1 MLKAILFDL
10 DDTLLDWSGFNL
22 DWTTLERQFL
32 RRVFDYI
39 GTVAPP
45 LPDFDPF
52 VTEFHHRIREAWR
65 MGRGSLIAPNI
76 GVVLVEAA
84 EVLGT
89 PPGVLTVEGCLVAYD
104 WHAVPGTKLFPEVP
118 QVMALIRQQGI
129 KTAIVTNAAQP
140 MYLRDIELEEHG
152 LLTYFPDCRLS
163 AADAGV
169 LKPHP
174 NIFQIA
180 LERLGVTAAE
190 AVFVGDNPIAD
201 IAGAQAAGMQA
212 VLRVT
217 KPVPPML
224 SGLIIPDAALNSM
237 DELPMILDDWF
248 PDWRSN

>member
-1 MLKAILFDL
+1 MLKALLFDL

-22 DWTTLERQFL
+22 EWPSFERQFL
-32 RRVFDYI
+32 HRVFDYI
-39 GTVAPP
+39 GTVIAP
-45 LPDFDPF
+45 LPDFDQF

-65 MGRGSLIAPNI
+65 MGRGSLIAPNV

-84 EVLGT
+84 ESLGAAA
-89 PPGVLTVEGCLVAYD
+89 GILTVEGCLAAYD
-104 WHAVPGTKLFPEVP
+104 WHAVPGTKLFPEVSET
-118 QVMALIRQQGI
+118 MALICAQGI

-140 MYLRDIELEEHG
+140 MYLRDIEIGEHG
-152 LLTYFPDCRLS
+152 LLPYFPDCRVS
-163 AADAGV
+163 AADVGV

-174 NIFQIA
+174 GIFQMA
-180 LERLGVTAAE
+180 LERLGVTPEE

-224 SGLIIPDAALNSM
+224 SGLIIPDAALNGL
-237 DELPMILDDWF
+237 DELPRILDDWF
-248 PDWRSN
+248 PDWRHN